1 MWSFSR
7 TTLAPVKPSEGK
19 EKFDFGGVAGNIAL
33 MVFLPAMVY
42 YLYFCLRFGNGR
54 LIPCGV
60 TVQDLRGFGSAIV
73 PTGRAFL
80 VYGTWLGFQALLQ
93 VIVPGRKVYGRE
105 LKDGKRLPY
114 RMNGLV
120 SFIIT
125 LVVFWALVL
134 TGVIDPMAIYGQVGS
149 LISVVTI
156 CVFVFSAL
164 LYVFGRR
171 ASPGK
176 AFSSSGVHNF
186 FMGCSLNPRIG
197 SFDLKLFFEA
207 RPSLTGWIILCFVYA
222 AVQYKTQGAVSIPM
236 IISCLFQ
243 FAYVLDYFIHE
254 EAILS
259 TMDIVHDPFGFM
271 LCFGD
276 SVWVPFTYSVQAYY
290 LVNKVKGLPWW
301 AVTLFALVF
310 AAGYLAFRLTNLQ
323 KHRFRE
329 DPERPIRG
337 RKPEFIQ
344 TRQGNKLLVSGFWGW
359 SRHFNYV
366 GDVLMA
372 TSWSL
377 PCLFGSALPYFYP
390 IYFTAL
396 LIHRERRDFKRCSLK
411 YGAEWQEYCRRVR
424 WRIVPG
430 IY

>member
-1 MWSFSR
+1 MK
-7 TTLAPVKPSEGK
+7 TGK
-19 EKFDFGGVAGNIAL
+19 GTERLDFGGVPGNVAL
-33 MVFLPAMVY
+33 MVFLPLIVY
-42 YLYFCLRFGNGR
+42 YLFFCLRFNDGR
-54 LIPCGV
+54 LIPAGV
-60 TVQDLRGFGSAIV
+60 TVQTLRDFGTAII

-80 VYGTWLGFQALLQ
+80 FYGIWLGFQALLQ
-93 VIVPGRKVYGRE
+93 VLVPGRKVLGRV
-105 LKDGKRLPY
+105 LADGKRLPY

-125 LVVFWALVL
+125 LVVFWVLVL
-134 TGVIDPMAIYGQVGS
+134 TGVIDPLAIYGQVGS
-149 LISVVTI
+149 LVSVAII
-156 CVFVFSAL
+156 CVFVISAV

-171 ASPGK
+171 ASAGK
-176 AFSSSGVHNF
+176 APTQSAIHNF
-186 FMGCSLNPRIG
+186 FMGYSLNPRIG

-207 RPSLTGWIILCFVYA
+207 RPSLTGWIILSFVYA
-222 AVQYKTQGAVSIPM
+222 AVQYKTQGYVSTAM
-236 IISCLFQ
+236 IIACLFQ

-259 TMDIVHDPFGFM
+259 TMDIVHDHFGFM

-290 LVNKVKGLPWW
+290 LVNRVKDLPWW
-301 AVTLFALVF
+301 AVVIFALVF
-310 AAGYLAFRLTNLQ
+310 VAGYLAFRLTNLQ

-329 DPERPIRG
+329 DPKRPIWG
-337 RKPEFIQ
+337 RRPEFIQ

-366 GDVLMA
+366 GDILMA

-377 PCLFGSALPYFYP
+377 PCLFSSTVPYFYP

-396 LIHRERRDFKRCSLK
+396 LIHRERRDFRRCSAK
-411 YGAEWQEYCRRVR
+411 YGADWKEYCKRVR

-430 IY
+430 LY